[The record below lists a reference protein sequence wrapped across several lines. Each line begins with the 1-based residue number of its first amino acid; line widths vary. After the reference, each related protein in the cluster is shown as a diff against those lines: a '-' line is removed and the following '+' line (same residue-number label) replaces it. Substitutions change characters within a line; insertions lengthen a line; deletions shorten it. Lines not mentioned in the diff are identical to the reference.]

1 MGRLRGEG
9 EGRSFWDNMS
19 LKKAFFLL
27 SVCGVLVSAALLWLV
42 WVFCAGMRREY
53 PSGGIAIYPD
63 GTMAELEKPTKEEA
77 QIQEILTVIPFAA
90 GVFLPILSLGVA
102 GVIFYRWKLK
112 TPIAL
117 LREGT
122 ERIRRHD
129 LDFTFPSAGGDEL
142 GEVCCAFEQMR
153 AELEK
158 TNRELWRQSE
168 ERRRLNAAFA
178 HDLRNPVTV
187 LKGTVRLLKENRQ
200 DSRAIERL
208 EAYTMRIE
216 QYIEAMSSVQKLE
229 QIPVRKE
236 EVPLSILCGELEETA
251 RLLCPSLAV
260 EVSCAAGGESRSG
273 EAERSP
279 RGEGDDEAERSL
291 GGEGEDEMERS
302 LIGEG
307 GSRDGRSRGREGG
320 SEAER
325 SPRGEDDDEAER
337 SLIGEGGYGAERGR
351 RAGKSRRLE
360 KESGDG
366 KKREK
371 ADERKVALDH
381 GIFLTV
387 AENLI
392 CNAARFA
399 EKEIKI
405 ALEVQDNT
413 LMLSVADDGPG
424 FSEKMLKEG
433 PKPFG
438 REEGESRHFGMGLYS
453 SSLLCGKQGGDL
465 RLENREKGGALVTAC
480 FDNS

>member
-1 MGRLRGEG
+1 MGRVRGEG

-90 GVFLPILSLGVA
+90 GVFLPVLSLGVA

-129 LDFTFPSAGGDEL
+129 LDFTFPPAGGDEL

-279 RGEGDDEAERSL
+279 RGEGDDEAERRL
-291 GGEGEDEMERS
+291 GGEGEDEVERS
-302 LIGEG
+302 LIGK
-307 GSRDGRSRGREGG
+307 
-320 SEAER
+320 
-325 SPRGEDDDEAER
+325 
-337 SLIGEGGYGAERGR
+337 GGYGAERGR

-387 AENLI
+387 AENLT

-405 ALEVQDNT
+405 ALVVQDNT